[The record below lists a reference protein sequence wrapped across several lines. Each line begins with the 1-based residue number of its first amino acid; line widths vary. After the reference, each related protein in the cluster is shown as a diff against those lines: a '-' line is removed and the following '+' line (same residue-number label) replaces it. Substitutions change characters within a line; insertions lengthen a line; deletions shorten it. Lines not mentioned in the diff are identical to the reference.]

1 MRIFRHDP
9 ALRADYP
16 QLAAIAL
23 RGKLLPDARPNQDEI
38 AVLIE
43 RSRQRLAAQTEG
55 EFPEV
60 QAWRRVFSSM
70 GHKPTQYRSAGEAL
84 LRRLRIDGDLPS
96 ILPIIDLC
104 NAASVAYAVP
114 IAVFDL
120 DHIDGDLTVRYADG
134 SEVFETFSG
143 EIEHPAEHEVI
154 FADGAGRA
162 HARRWAHKQARTSAA
177 RSESTEILIVSEAMH
192 EGALATQIALGET
205 LVKLLAPMT
214 IRLEEPVV
222 VTEAGYEFS

>member
-1 MRIFRHDP
+1 MPTFRHDP

-16 QLAAIAL
+16 QLAAVAIRATL
-23 RGKLLPDARPNQDEI
+23 TPDTSVDPDEVATLIDHAR
-38 AVLIE
+38 
-43 RSRQRLAAQTEG
+43 RRLAAQSEG

-104 NAASVAYAVP
+104 NATSVAFAVP

-120 DHIDGDLTVRYADG
+120 DHIEGDLTVRYADG
-134 SEVFETFSG
+134 SEVFETFGG
-143 EIEHPAEHEVI
+143 ETEHPAEHEVI
-154 FADGAGRA
+154 FADAAGRA

-177 RSESTEILIVSEAMH
+177 RAESTEILIVSEAMH
-192 EGALATQIALGET
+192 EGALVTQIALGET
-205 LVKLLAPMT
+205 LIRLLGPMT
-214 IRLEEPVV
+214 TWLDEPMIV
-222 VTEAGYEFS
+222 EAEGFVS